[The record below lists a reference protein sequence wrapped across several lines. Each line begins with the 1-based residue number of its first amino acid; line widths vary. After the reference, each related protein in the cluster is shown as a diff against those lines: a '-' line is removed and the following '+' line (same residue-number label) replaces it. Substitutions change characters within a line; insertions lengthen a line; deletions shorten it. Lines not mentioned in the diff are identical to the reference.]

1 MIRYVAALPRS
12 SSLCCLMMKI
22 KRIKLHS
29 GRLWIHLEKEKSDRE
44 MEMKKILRKTKSFIS
59 TSAFTFLLFSILAS
73 CAQIEKAK
81 ETSTIKDVVMSYNK
95 GLINAAKTGNM
106 EPLKN
111 IASEDVLRKLYFWI
125 TAWKDSDLY
134 MDAELK
140 TIKFKNVTIKE
151 KEASVL
157 TSEEWVYE
165 YRNTKNKQ
173 IVLPRA
179 HISYEMEYILH
190 KKWIINRINIKSEKQ
205 REGKGKE

>member
-1 MIRYVAALPRS
+1 
-12 SSLCCLMMKI
+12 
-22 KRIKLHS
+22 
-29 GRLWIHLEKEKSDRE
+29 
-44 MEMKKILRKTKSFIS
+44 MEMKKILKKTKSFIS
-59 TSAFTFLLFSILAS
+59 TSAFAFLLFSILTS

-106 EPLKN
+106 ETLKD
-111 IASEDVLRKLYFWI
+111 IGSEDVLRKLYFWI
-125 TAWKDSDLY
+125 AAWKDSDLY

-179 HISYEMEYILH
+179 HISYEMEYILL
-190 KKWIINRINIKSEKQ
+190 KKDKQKWMINRINIKSEKQ

>member
-1 MIRYVAALPRS
+1 MKNIFEKAASFLCASALLLLSLLPA
-12 SSLCCLMMKI
+12 C
-22 KRIKLHS
+22 
-29 GRLWIHLEKEKSDRE
+29 
-44 MEMKKILRKTKSFIS
+44 T
-59 TSAFTFLLFSILAS
+59 
-73 CAQIEKAK
+73 QIEK
-81 ETSTIKDVVMSYNK
+81 IKDIRMIKNVVMNYNK
-95 GLINAAKTGNM
+95 GLIQATKTGDVK
-106 EPLKN
+106 PLNN
-111 IASEDVLRKLYFWI
+111 IASDDVLKRLYFWI
-125 TAWKDSDLY
+125 AAWDDSDLY

-140 TIKFKNVTIKE
+140 TMKFKSVNIKE

-179 HISYEMEYILH
+179 HISYEMEYILRKKDNH

>member
-1 MIRYVAALPRS
+1 
-12 SSLCCLMMKI
+12 MKI
-22 KRIKLHS
+22 F
-29 GRLWIHLEKEKSDRE
+29 
-44 MEMKKILRKTKSFIS
+44 LRKATSFLF
-59 TSAFTFLLFSILAS
+59 TFTFLLLSILPA
-73 CAQIEKAK
+73 CTQIERAK
-81 ETSTIKDVVMSYNK
+81 DMVAIKDVVIRYNRE
-95 GLINAAKTGNM
+95 LINAAKTGNV
-106 EPLKN
+106 EPLKS
-111 IASEDVLRKLYFWI
+111 ITSEDVLRRLYFWI
-125 TAWKDSDLY
+125 AAWDDSDLY

-140 TIKFKNVTIKE
+140 TMKFKSVNIKE

-190 KKWIINRINIKSEKQ
+190 KKDNHKKWIINRINMKSEKQ